1 MDFNYSNEQIA
12 LQETL
17 QRFIS
22 RDYGFQRRRE
32 LACSE
37 LGFSAEA
44 WAQYA
49 ELGLLSLPFPES
61 FGGLGGNS
69 VDTMLVMEQI
79 GRGLLLEPFLS
90 TIVMCGGLIR
100 DAGSDPLKANLLP
113 RIGMGQLKLAL
124 ACYEAAGRYDLS
136 RVECTAVRHG
146 LGWRLSGRKI
156 VVLDAA
162 SADYFLVSARS
173 GGEGGHG
180 EGGRGEGGRGE
191 GGRGEGGRGEG
202 GSAGRRDI
210 SLFLVERGTAGLSLY
225 SYPTQSGGRAADL
238 RLDDVFLGADAV
250 LGADALIGAPGDGL
264 GIVERAV
271 DRGVAAL
278 CAEAVGIIEALNEA
292 TLNYLKTRKQFGVPI
307 GRFQALQH
315 RMADM
320 FIAAEQSRS
329 MAVNAAVYADSP
341 DAAARRR
348 AVSGA
353 KAYIGRAARLVGQ
366 EAVQMHGAVG
376 VVDDVIVS
384 HYFKRLTMIDMSLGD
399 VDHHLARFSDM
410 LV

>member
-1 MDFNYSNEQIA
+1 VDFNYSDEQIA

-32 LACSE
+32 LARSE

-61 FGGLGGNS
+61 FGGLGGNA
-69 VDTMLVMEQI
+69 VDIMLVMEQI

-100 DAGSDPLKANLLP
+100 DAGSDSLKANLLP
-113 RIGMGQLKLAL
+113 RIGTGELKLAL

-136 RVECTAVRHG
+136 RIECRAAREG
-146 LGWRLSGRKI
+146 RGWRLSGRKI

-173 GGEGGHG
+173 GGEGRNAEG
-180 EGGRGEGGRGE
+180 E
-191 GGRGEGGRGEG
+191 
-202 GSAGRRDI
+202 SADRRDI

-238 RLDDVFLGADAV
+238 RLDHVV
-250 LGADALIGAPGDGL
+250 LPPDALIGGLGEGL

-292 TLNYLKTRKQFGVPI
+292 TLNYLKTRKQFGVAI

-329 MAVNAAVYADSP
+329 MAVNAAVHADSE

-353 KAYIGRAARLVGQ
+353 KAYISRAARLVGQ

-399 VDHHLARFSDM
+399 ADHHLARFSDM

>member
-1 MDFNYSNEQIA
+1 VDFNYSDEQIA

-32 LACSE
+32 LARSE
-37 LGFSAEA
+37 LGFSAQA

-61 FGGLGGNS
+61 FGGLGGNA
-69 VDTMLVMEQI
+69 VDIMLVMEQI

-100 DAGSDPLKANLLP
+100 DAGSDSLKANLLP
-113 RIGMGQLKLAL
+113 RIGTGELKLAL

-136 RVECTAVRHG
+136 RVECRAARDG
-146 LGWRLSGRKI
+146 RGWRLSGRKI

-173 GGEGGHG
+173 GGEGGNGGGGNRGGDNRGGDNG
-180 EGGRGEGGRGE
+180 EGGDA
-191 GGRGEGGRGEG
+191 EG

-238 RLDDVFLGADAV
+238 RLDDVV
-250 LGADALIGAPGDGL
+250 LPQDALIGGPGEGL
-264 GIVERAV
+264 RIVERAV

-292 TLNYLKTRKQFGVPI
+292 TLNYLKTRKQFGVAI

-329 MAVNAAVYADSP
+329 MAVNAAVHADSE

-353 KAYIGRAARLVGQ
+353 KAYISRAARLVGQ

-399 VDHHLARFSDM
+399 ADHHLARFSDM